1 MNLENQVLNFSDLAS
16 GEIRALLQQHQFVLN
31 VDEALTI
38 QYPIS
43 KYPPTLA
50 KCVPWFTQKS
60 EPTFSRR
67 AIKHLYYQSYI
78 PSNLAK
84 SQ

>member
-16 GEIRALLQQHQFVLN
+16 GEIRALLQQHQLVLN

-38 QYPIS
+38 QYPIL
-43 KYPPTLA
+43 KYPSTLD
-50 KCVPWFTQKS
+50 KCVPWLTQKS
-60 EPTFSRR
+60 EPIFSRST
-67 AIKHLYYQSYI
+67 IKNLYYQSYI
-78 PSNLAK
+78 PANLAK